1 MLFQQIVINTLI
13 RASELGLLAI
23 GLTVTYD
30 ILKFANFAHVEFA
43 CIGAF
48 LAYTMN
54 VTLGMNIILTVLVA
68 ILVVGVLS
76 IFIDRL
82 VFIRLRGASSIA
94 LMVTS
99 LGLGIALR
107 NGVRAIWGARIKG
120 YAIGLQNP
128 VELIGVRIT
137 PVQIFIILTSVIS
150 MVIIHLILKRTKLG
164 KAMRATSANPA
175 LAQACGIHTERIV
188 RWVWFMG
195 ASLAALG
202 GIMIGLDT
210 HLTPRMGFSVMI
222 PVFAISILGGLGN
235 PYGAMV
241 GALILGLTENIGLY
255 TDLGKILTLN
265 GLIGN
270 LTGLYIPT
278 GYKLAIS
285 FIIMI
290 VVLLWRPSGI
300 MGKRER

>member
-1 MLFQQIVINTLI
+1 MLFQQIVINALI

-54 VTLGMNIILTVLVA
+54 VTLGMNIILAGLVA